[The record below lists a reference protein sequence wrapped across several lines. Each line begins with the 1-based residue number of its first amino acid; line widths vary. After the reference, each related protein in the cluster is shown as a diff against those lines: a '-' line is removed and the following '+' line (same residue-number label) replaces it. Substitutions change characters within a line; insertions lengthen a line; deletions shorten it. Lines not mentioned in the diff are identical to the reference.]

1 MTRPEMSTKRLTL
14 VVTLTL
20 ALLAAPLGV
29 DAQRAERVYR
39 IGYLGVG
46 SALIDQQ
53 FLEAFRAGLREH
65 GWVAGQNVVVEY
77 RWAEGR
83 SERLRD
89 LAGELVDLKVDVIV
103 AGGAAIRAAKETT
116 KTIPI
121 IMTVVGD
128 PLEAGLIAS
137 YAQPGGNITGLGMFS
152 SELNVKRLEFLKE
165 ALPGASRVAV
175 LIPAGRGQAGRVI
188 EAAGRQLG
196 VRVDLVEVRGPA
208 DFEAAF
214 ASMARG
220 GHGAVLVVPDPLT
233 FAHRAR
239 LAALAAAQRLPA
251 VYGWR
256 EYVEAGGLLSYGPS
270 VPDLHRRAAGYV
282 DKLLRG
288 ANPGQL
294 PVEQPTK
301 FEIVINMKTARVLGL
316 TIPPSLLLRAD
327 HVFE

>member
-1 MTRPEMSTKRLTL
+1 MSDRRLPL

-20 ALLAAPLGV
+20 ALLAAPLGA
-29 DAQRAERVYR
+29 DAQQAGRVYR
-39 IGYLGVG
+39 IGYLGFS
-46 SALIDQQ
+46 SALADRQLI
-53 FLEAFRAGLREH
+53 EAFRAGLREH
-65 GWVAGQNVVVEY
+65 GWVEGQNVVVEY
-77 RWAEGR
+77 RWAEGK
-83 SERLRD
+83 SDRLRD
-89 LAGELVDLKVDVIV
+89 LASELVGLKVDVIV

-128 PLEAGLIAS
+128 PLEAGFIAS
-137 YAQPGGNITGLGMFS
+137 YARPGGNITGLAMFL
-152 SELNVKRLEFLKE
+152 SELNVKRLQFLKE
-165 ALPGASRVAV
+165 ALPGVSRVAV

-188 EAAGRQLG
+188 EDAARQLG
-196 VRVDLVEVRGPA
+196 VTVDLMEVREPQ
-208 DFEAAF
+208 DFEPAF
-214 ASMARG
+214 VSMARG
-220 GHGAVLVVPDPLT
+220 GHDAALVVPDPLT

-239 LAALAAAQRLPA
+239 IATLAAAQRLPA

-270 VPDLHRRAAGYV
+270 VPDLHRRAAAYV

-288 ANPGQL
+288 ANPREL

-301 FEIVINMKTARVLGL
+301 FEIVINMKTARALGL

-327 HVFE
+327 HVVE